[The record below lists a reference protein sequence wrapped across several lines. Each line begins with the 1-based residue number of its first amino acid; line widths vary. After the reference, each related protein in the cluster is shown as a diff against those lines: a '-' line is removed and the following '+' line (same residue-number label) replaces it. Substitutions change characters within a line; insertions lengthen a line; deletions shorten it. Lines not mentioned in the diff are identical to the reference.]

1 MADPSSLGVL
11 AALTRDGWSNLA
23 DLFLLPASRF
33 YFPSLIAAAGFAAIA
48 YRLHYARQGSFRPG
62 DFLRF
67 LFPAR
72 VYRHR
77 SLRVD
82 AGLLLFAK
90 LLSPARWLVF
100 GLSVGGA
107 AAALCVGLETWF
119 GPRPGLGGGVA
130 ATLLFAC
137 LLVLAYDFGTY
148 LTHRLSH
155 RVPLLWAFHRV
166 HHSAEELNPLTVLRK
181 HPVYDAVAIAM
192 DVAIVA
198 PIQGTILYLW
208 GSGATATALIAVN
221 LSFGLFGFAA
231 ATLRHSHIWL
241 SFGWLNRIL
250 VSPAM
255 HQIHHSRAERHW
267 DRNYGEVFAV
277 WDWMFGSIYLPAG
290 RERLSFGLADGEDVH
305 PTLASALM
313 EPFAYAGRTLRGSR
327 EAGSALNPAADGG

>member
-1 MADPSSLGVL
+1 MADPTSLEGL
-11 AALTRDGWSNLA
+11 AALAGDGWSNLA

-33 YFPSLIAAAGFAAIA
+33 YFPSLLAAVGFAAIA
-48 YRLHYARQGSFRPG
+48 YRLHVAPGGAFRPG
-62 DFLRF
+62 EFLRF
-67 LFPAR
+67 LFPGR
-72 VYRHR
+72 VYRNR

-100 GLSVGGA
+100 GLSVA
-107 AAALCVGLETWF
+107 AAAAAISAFLETWS
-119 GPRPGLGGGVA
+119 GSRPALGGGA
-130 ATLLFAC
+130 FATLLLGG
-137 LLVLAYDFGTY
+137 LLILAYDFGTY
-148 LTHRLSH
+148 VTHRLSH

-181 HPVYDAVAIAM
+181 HPVYDALAIAM

-198 PIQGTILYLW
+198 PIQGAILYLW
-208 GSGATATALIAVN
+208 GSGTTASALVAVN
-221 LSFGLFGFAA
+221 LGFGLFGFAA

-277 WDWMFGSIYLPAG
+277 WDWMFGSIYLPAE
-290 RERLSFGLADGEDVH
+290 REELRFGLAEGEGRH
-305 PTLASALM
+305 STLSNALV
-313 EPFAYAGRTLRGSR
+313 EPFIHAAGTLR
-327 EAGSALNPAADGG
+327 PAKGRFAARSMS

>member
-1 MADPSSLGVL
+1 MADPSSLGAL
-11 AALTRDGWSNLA
+11 AALSRDGWSNLA
-23 DLFLLPASRF
+23 DLFILPASRF
-33 YFPSLIAAAGFAAIA
+33 YIPSLLAAVGFAAIA
-48 YRLHYARQGSFRPG
+48 YRLHYARKVSFRPG

-77 SLRVD
+77 SIRVD

-100 GLSVGGA
+100 GLSVGAA
-107 AAALCVGLETWF
+107 AAALCGGLEAWF
-119 GPRPGLGGGVA
+119 GPRPALGGGIG
-130 ATLLFAC
+130 ATLVFAA

-181 HPVYDAVAIAM
+181 HPVYDALAIAM

-198 PIQGTILYLW
+198 PIQGALLFLW
-208 GSGATATALIAVN
+208 GSGATAPTLVAVN
-221 LSFGLFGFAA
+221 LAFGLFGFAA

-241 SFGWLNRIL
+241 SFGPLNRML

-267 DRNYGEVFAV
+267 DRNYGEVFAF

-290 RERLSFGLADGEDVH
+290 REELRFGLAEGEDRH
-305 PTLASALM
+305 ATLSSALL
-313 EPFAYAGRTLRGSR
+313 EPFVYAAGTLRPAKGRAAAGSR
-327 EAGSALNPAADGG
+327 P